1 MTPEELRRRREN
13 DSIAL
18 RKQKRDEQ
26 LSKRRNM
33 DVTEETDQ
41 LSAEVRKFVRIEFVQ
56 YWRKKTKCRPS
67 NRRLEYF
74 ARTWKPLCINTSLLV

>member
-1 MTPEELRRRREN
+1 MFNVVYVAVNRAEWHSNSGMTPEELRRRREN

-41 LSAEVRKFVRIEFVQ
+41 LSAEVRKFVRVEFVQ
-56 YWRKKTKCRPS
+56 YWREKD
-67 NRRLEYF
+67 
-74 ARTWKPLCINTSLLV
+74 